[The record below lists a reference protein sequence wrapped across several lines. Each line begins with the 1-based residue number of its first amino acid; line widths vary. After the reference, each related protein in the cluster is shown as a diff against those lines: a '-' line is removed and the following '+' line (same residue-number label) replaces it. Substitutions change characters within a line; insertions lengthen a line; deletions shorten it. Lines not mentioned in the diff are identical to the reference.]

1 MYLLYMVYMY
11 ILLYRYIFGEEK
23 LFLYNSLLKV
33 ENHEFISFL
42 AIYLYLSFGCLK
54 NEDDFN

>member
-1 MYLLYMVYMY
+1 MY